1 MSEAD
6 KKEILDDDVN
16 DDVNDEVNDEVN
28 EEVTEK
34 MGKETAEETAAEGT
48 EAVAEAE
55 VEKPEEPQLSPEE
68 QLTLERDVF
77 HDKWMRAVA
86 ETDNVRKRSRKEVN
100 DARRF
105 AQAETL
111 RAFLDVYDNFER
123 ALQSMPASEEDC
135 KEGGLREGVEL
146 IFQKFQG
153 SLKDR
158 GAVLIDVLDREFDPN
173 VHEAVGQLPRE
184 GVEAGM
190 VIEVVQQGFKL
201 GEMVLRPARVIVS
214 S

>member
-1 MSEAD
+1 MSDAD
-6 KKEILDDDVN
+6 KKEILDDDGNEKVT
-16 DDVNDEVNDEVN
+16 
-28 EEVTEK
+28 EEVTE
-34 MGKETAEETAAEGT
+34 EVSEESAEEEAEGVT
-48 EAVAEAE
+48 ETK
-55 VEKPEEPQLSPEE
+55 VEKSAEPQLSPEE

-86 ETDNVRKRSRKEVN
+86 ETDNVRKRSRKDVN

-123 ALQSMPASEEDC
+123 ALQSMPTSEEEC

-153 SLKDR
+153 SLKER
-158 GAVLIDVLDREFDPN
+158 GAVLIEVLDCEFDPN

-184 GVEAGM
+184 GVESGM
-190 VIEVVQQGFKL
+190 VIEVVKQGFKL

>member
-1 MSEAD
+1 MSKARQE
-6 KKEILDDDVN
+6 KKNNGNRNNEVLDETVDGELT
-16 DDVNDEVNDEVN
+16 DEEL
-28 EEVTEK
+28 T
-34 MGKETAEETAAEGT
+34 
-48 EAVAEAE
+48 
-55 VEKPEEPQLSPEE
+55 PEEQPEAAPDIEPELSPEE

-86 ETDNVRKRSRKEVN
+86 ETDNVRKRARKEVN
-100 DARRF
+100 DSRRF

-123 ALQSMPASEEDC
+123 ALQLMTESDEKNEA
-135 KEGGLREGVEL
+135 GGLREGVEL

-153 SLKDR
+153 ALNDR
-158 GAVLIDVLDREFDPN
+158 GAVKIDAADCEFDPN

-190 VIEVVQQGFKL
+190 VIEVAQQGFKY
-201 GEMVLRPARVIVS
+201 GDMVLRPARVIVS

>member
-1 MSEAD
+1 MSKRS
-6 KKEILDDDVN
+6 KKEKVGESRSESAIDPAIDPG
-16 DDVNDEVNDEVN
+16 NDEAV
-28 EEVTEK
+28 
-34 MGKETAEETAAEGT
+34 EETVNGGVSAES
-48 EAVAEAE
+48 EQDASSPDDSANEQE
-55 VEKPEEPQLSPEE
+55 PELSPEE

-86 ETDNVRKRSRKEVN
+86 ETDNVRKRSRKEVG

-123 ALQSMPASEEDC
+123 ALESMNRSDDELEA
-135 KEGGLREGVEL
+135 GGLREGVEL

-153 SLKDR
+153 ALKDR
-158 GAVLIDVLDREFDPN
+158 GAIKIEAADCEFDPAM
-173 VHEAVGQLPRE
+173 HEAVGQLPRE
-184 GVEAGM
+184 GVEAGV
-190 VIEVVQQGFKL
+190 VIEVVQQGFKY
-201 GEMVLRPARVIVS
+201 GDMVLRPARVIVS

>member
-1 MSEAD
+1 MSEPR
-6 KKEILDDDVN
+6 E
-16 DDVNDEVNDEVN
+16 DELENEEVLEEEN
-28 EEVTEK
+28 EEVTE
-34 MGKETAEETAAEGT
+34 EVASPEDAEKKPAE
-48 EAVAEAE
+48 
-55 VEKPEEPQLSPEE
+55 PELSAEE

-123 ALQSMPASEEDC
+123 ALQSMPDTEEEC
-135 KEGGLREGVEL
+135 EAGGLREGVEL

-153 SLKDR
+153 ALKER
-158 GAVLIDVLDREFDPN
+158 GAVLIDVVDCEFDPN

-190 VIEVVQQGFKL
+190 VIEVAQQGFKL
-201 GEMVLRPARVIVS
+201 GDMVLRPARVIVS

>member
-1 MSEAD
+1 MSESR
-6 KKEILDDDVN
+6 EEEL
-16 DDVNDEVNDEVN
+16 EN
-28 EEVTEK
+28 EEVV
-34 MGKETAEETAAEGT
+34 EESSEEASEELNEAADK
-48 EAVAEAE
+48 V
-55 VEKPEEPQLSPEE
+55 VEDEPAKPELSAED

-111 RAFLDVYDNFER
+111 RSFLDVYDNFER
-123 ALQSMPASEEDC
+123 ALQSMPATDDEN
-135 KEGGLREGVEL
+135 KAGGLREGVEL

-153 SLKDR
+153 ALKDR
-158 GAVLIDVLDREFDPN
+158 GAILIDVVDCEFDPN

-184 GVEAGM
+184 GVEPGM
-190 VIEVVQQGFKL
+190 VIEVAQQGFKL

>member
-1 MSEAD
+1 MSKARQE
-6 KKEILDDDVN
+6 KKNSATRNNEVLDEKVDGELT
-16 DDVNDEVNDEVN
+16 DEELTV
-28 EEVTEK
+28 EEQQESTPSEK
-34 MGKETAEETAAEGT
+34 E
-48 EAVAEAE
+48 
-55 VEKPEEPQLSPEE
+55 PELSPEE

-86 ETDNVRKRSRKEVN
+86 ETDNVRKRARKEVN
-100 DARRF
+100 DSRRF

-123 ALQSMPASEEDC
+123 ALQLTSESDEE
-135 KEGGLREGVEL
+135 KKAGGLREGVEL

-153 SLKDR
+153 ALKDR
-158 GAVLIDVLDREFDPN
+158 GAVKIEAQECEFDPS

-190 VIEVVQQGFKL
+190 VIEVAQQGFKY
-201 GEMVLRPARVIVS
+201 GDIVLRPARVIVS

>member
-1 MSEAD
+1 MSEQR
-6 KKEILDDDVN
+6 EEEL
-16 DDVNDEVNDEVN
+16 EN
-28 EEVTEK
+28 EEAVV
-34 MGKETAEETAAEGT
+34 EETEETEETKAA
-48 EAVAEAE
+48 
-55 VEKPEEPQLSPEE
+55 VEEEPAKPELSVED

-123 ALQSMPASEEDC
+123 ALQSMPVSEE
-135 KEGGLREGVEL
+135 ESQAGGLREGVEL

-153 SLKDR
+153 ALKER
-158 GAVLIDVLDREFDPN
+158 GAVLIDVVDCEFDPN

-190 VIEVVQQGFKL
+190 VIEVAQQGFKL
-201 GEMVLRPARVIVS
+201 GDLVLRPARVIVS

>member
-1 MSEAD
+1 MSEPRED
-6 KKEILDDDVN
+6 GLEKELENI
-16 DDVNDEVNDEVN
+16 
-28 EEVTEK
+28 
-34 MGKETAEETAAEGT
+34 GEETVEEEPSAEN
-48 EAVAEAE
+48 
-55 VEKPEEPQLSPEE
+55 EKPVEPELSVEE

-123 ALQSMPASEEDC
+123 ALQSMKSSDEE
-135 KEGGLREGVEL
+135 KQAGGLLEGVEL
-146 IFQKFQG
+146 VFQKFQAA
-153 SLKDR
+153 LKDR
-158 GAVLIDVLDREFDPN
+158 GAVLIDVVDCEFDPN

-184 GVEAGM
+184 GVEPGM
-190 VIEVVQQGFKL
+190 VIEVAQQGFKL
-201 GEMVLRPARVIVS
+201 GDMVLRPARVIVS

>member
-1 MSEAD
+1 MSEES
-6 KKEILDDDVN
+6 KE
-16 DDVNDEVNDEVN
+16 EME
-28 EEVTEK
+28 TESK
-34 MGKETAEETAAEGT
+34 S
-48 EAVAEAE
+48 AEANSDMDSPE
-55 VEKPEEPQLSPEE
+55 GSAENATGEEAELEAKEKVEEEPELSTED

-86 ETDNVRKRSRKEVN
+86 ETDNVRKRSRREVN

-123 ALQSMPASEEDC
+123 ALQAVSQDDEK
-135 KEGGLREGVEL
+135 KEKGSLREGVEL
-146 IFQKFQG
+146 IFQKFQAA
-153 SLKDR
+153 LKDR
-158 GAVLIDVLDREFDPN
+158 GAVLIDSVECEFDPA

-190 VIEVVQQGFKL
+190 VIEVAQQGFKY
-201 GEMVLRPARVIVS
+201 GDMVLRPARVIVS

>member
-1 MSEAD
+1 MSESR
-6 KKEILDDDVN
+6 E
-16 DDVNDEVNDEVN
+16 DELEN
-28 EEVTEK
+28 ELENSEETEN
-34 MGKETAEETAAEGT
+34 GSATAEETEKVEEKAT
-48 EAVAEAE
+48 E
-55 VEKPEEPQLSPEE
+55 PELSAEE

-111 RAFLDVYDNFER
+111 RSFLDVYDNFER
-123 ALQSMPASEEDC
+123 ALQSMDTADED
-135 KEGGLREGVEL
+135 KKAGGLREGVEL

-153 SLKDR
+153 ALKDR
-158 GAVLIDVLDREFDPN
+158 GAVLIDVVDCEFDPN

-190 VIEVVQQGFKL
+190 VIEVAQQGFKL

>member
-1 MSEAD
+1 MSDAD
-6 KKEILDDDVN
+6 KKEILDD
-16 DDVNDEVNDEVN
+16 EGN
-28 EEVTEK
+28 EEVTE
-34 MGKETAEETAAEGT
+34 GSAEESAEETAEETEEEAEG
-48 EAVAEAE
+48 AAEAE
-55 VEKPEEPQLSPEE
+55 VKKPAEPQLSPEE

-111 RAFLDVYDNFER
+111 RSFLDVYDNFER
-123 ALQSMPASEEDC
+123 ALQSMPTSDDEC

-146 IFQKFQG
+146 IFQKFQA
-153 SLKDR
+153 SLKER
-158 GAVLIDVLDREFDPN
+158 GAVLIDVVDCEFDPN

>member
-1 MSEAD
+1 MSDQRE
-6 KKEILDDDVN
+6 EEL
-16 DDVNDEVNDEVN
+16 EN
-28 EEVTEK
+28 ETETEVTEDS
-34 MGKETAEETAAEGT
+34 ESTEEAP
-48 EAVAEAE
+48 
-55 VEKPEEPQLSPEE
+55 VEPELSAEE

-105 AQAETL
+105 SQAETL

-123 ALQSMPASEEDC
+123 ALQSMPASE
-135 KEGGLREGVEL
+135 KEIEAGSLREGVEL

-153 SLKDR
+153 ALKER
-158 GAVLIDVLDREFDPN
+158 GAVLIDVLDCEFDPN

-190 VIEVVQQGFKL
+190 VIEVAQQGFKL
-201 GEMVLRPARVIVS
+201 GDMVLRPARVIVS

>member
-1 MSEAD
+1 MSKARQE
-6 KKEILDDDVN
+6 KKNSANRNNEILDETVDGKLT
-16 DDVNDEVNDEVN
+16 N
-28 EEVTEK
+28 EELTP
-34 MGKETAEETAAEGT
+34 EEQQEAAPSENAAPADGAAAEK
-48 EAVAEAE
+48 E
-55 VEKPEEPQLSPEE
+55 PELSPEE

-86 ETDNVRKRSRKEVN
+86 ETDNVRKRARKEVN
-100 DARRF
+100 DSRRF

-123 ALQSMPASEEDC
+123 ALQLMSESDEEN
-135 KEGGLREGVEL
+135 KAGGLREGVEL

-153 SLKDR
+153 ALKDR
-158 GAVLIDVLDREFDPN
+158 GAVKIEARDCEFDPN

-190 VIEVVQQGFKL
+190 VIEVAQQGFKY
-201 GEMVLRPARVIVS
+201 GDMVLRPARVIVS

>member
-1 MSEAD
+1 MSESR
-6 KKEILDDDVN
+6 DD
-16 DDVNDEVNDEVN
+16 ELEN
-28 EEVTEK
+28 EEVITDEN
-34 MGKETAEETAAEGT
+34 EDVSEAAAEKD
-48 EAVAEAE
+48 E
-55 VEKPEEPQLSPEE
+55 EKSSEPELSPEE

-123 ALQSMPASEEDC
+123 ALQSMTANEEED
-135 KEGGLREGVEL
+135 KAGGLREGVEL

-153 SLKDR
+153 ALKDR
-158 GAVLIDVLDREFDPN
+158 GAVLIDVVDCEFDPN

-190 VIEVVQQGFKL
+190 VIEVAQQGFKM
-201 GEMVLRPARVIVS
+201 GELVLRPARVIVS

>member
-1 MSEAD
+1 MSKARQE
-6 KKEILDDDVN
+6 KKANKAKVETIDT
-16 DDVNDEVNDEVN
+16 EVVN
-28 EEVTEK
+28 EETGTENND
-34 MGKETAEETAAEGT
+34 EAVEEVTAEVVQEPELSAE
-48 EAVAEAE
+48 
-55 VEKPEEPQLSPEE
+55 EKLK
-68 QLTLERDVF
+68 LERDKF

-123 ALQSMPASEEDC
+123 ALQSMSGPDEKSDD
-135 KEGGLREGVEL
+135 GGMREGFEL

-153 SLKDR
+153 ALKDR
-158 GAVLIDVLDREFDPN
+158 GAVKIDVADCEFDPN

-190 VIEVVQQGFKL
+190 VIEVAQQGFKY
-201 GEMVLRPARVIVS
+201 GDMVLRPARVIVS

>member
-1 MSEAD
+1 MDESREEELKSEQD
-6 KKEILDDDVN
+6 Q
-16 DDVNDEVNDEVN
+16 DEVVEEKGEEKGEEKVEEKVDEKC
-28 EEVTEK
+28 E
-34 MGKETAEETAAEGT
+34 
-48 EAVAEAE
+48 
-55 VEKPEEPQLSPEE
+55 PELSIEE

-86 ETDNVRKRSRKEVN
+86 ETDNVRKRSRKEIN

-111 RAFLDVYDNFER
+111 RAFLDVYDNFDR
-123 ALQSMPASEEDC
+123 ALQSMPTSEDE
-135 KEGGLREGVEL
+135 KEAGGLREGVEL

-153 SLKDR
+153 ALKDR
-158 GAVLIDVLDREFDPN
+158 GAILIDVVDCEFDPA

-184 GVEAGM
+184 GVEPGM
-190 VIEVVQQGFKL
+190 VIEVAQQGFKY
-201 GEMVLRPARVIVS
+201 GDMVLRPARVIVS

>member
-1 MSEAD
+1 MSEKSEKD
-6 KKEILDDDVN
+6 LGKEPEK
-16 DDVNDEVNDEVN
+16 DEAG
-28 EEVTEK
+28 EEIVEN
-34 MGKETAEETAAEGT
+34 GAAEEQAAETAELKE
-48 EAVAEAE
+48 
-55 VEKPEEPQLSPEE
+55 PELSIEE

-111 RAFLDVYDNFER
+111 RPFLEVYDNFER
-123 ALQSMPASEEDC
+123 ARQAMTDGDEESQS
-135 KEGGLREGVEL
+135 GGLREGFEL

-153 SLKDR
+153 ALKDR
-158 GAVLIDVLDREFDPN
+158 GAVLIDVVDCEFDPS
-173 VHEAVGQLPRE
+173 VHEAVGQLERE
-184 GVEAGM
+184 GVEPGM
-190 VIEVVQQGFKL
+190 VIEVAQQGFKF
-201 GEMVLRPARVIVS
+201 GDMVLRPARVIVS